1 MKKSLCT
8 LLALL
13 MIFVSTAVFAV
24 EDVQTQL
31 NLPPTKN
38 QKAGDGYGMDLNVVL
53 PDNYKNDI
61 KTFSM
66 SFRVDKTIHIEKAIF
81 VGGLADN
88 DYRLMST
95 KTDSSKQEIVTLII
109 PDVKALSRPNFTLKL
124 SGKFKKGVKN
134 VNKVSMSY
142 VIALMDNKG
151 NSRSIQKNVANDQV
165 QVTPAKPAVP
175 SGQNTTPAPS
185 VQTPGTSSSGY
196 QFTVDPIKP
205 GDNTLTGKAVSN
217 AGVRVYRGKTL
228 IGSTLA
234 DKDGRF
240 SVVINPQP
248 EGSELT
254 FIFKTKAG
262 EDEVRAVVGKNPTTA
277 PSTTAQNKTKID
289 DYLRVL
295 SSVNMSGKEKLARL
309 QVNAAVATGQFILAK
324 DNAGITEIAGAE
336 NTLAEAMKVARPA
349 YFSGY
354 PDGKFQP
361 KKAMTR
367 AEVSAVFARMATGKK
382 DLAGFTSFK
391 DVDDSQW
398 FAASVGYMEKRGLI
412 SGYQDGSFKPHQ
424 SITRAEFARILA
436 GYANLTPT
444 AGTSFT
450 DVKSNHWAKGY
461 IGAVQEAGLM
471 SGVGNGRFAPSAKI
485 TRQEVC
491 TALNKVQGRT
501 PDKAFLDTYGNNPF
515 KDVNKKM
522 WSYYEILEAT
532 GQPQ

>member
-13 MIFVSTAVFAV
+13 MIFASTAVFAAKDV
-24 EDVQTQL
+24 EAQL
-31 NLPPTKN
+31 NLPLTNN
-38 QKAGDGYGMDLNVVL
+38 QKAGDGYGMELNVVL
-53 PDNYKNDI
+53 PSNYKTEI
-61 KTFSM
+61 KTFSL
-66 SFRVDKTIHIEKAIF
+66 SFLVDKTIHIDKAIF

-95 KTDSSKQEIVTLII
+95 KTDSSKQEIVTLVI
-109 PDVKALSRPNFTLKL
+109 PEAKALSRPDFTLKL
-124 SGKFKKGVKN
+124 SGNFKKGVKN
-134 VNKVSMSY
+134 VNHVSMSY
-142 VIALMDNKG
+142 VITLVDNKG
-151 NSRSIQKNVANDQV
+151 KNRSIQKNVTSDEGQAI
-165 QVTPAKPAVP
+165 PAVP
-175 SGQNTTPAPS
+175 SGQ
-185 VQTPGTSSSGY
+185 TPGTAPSGY
-196 QFTVDPIKP
+196 KFTVDPIKP

-228 IGSTLA
+228 IGTTVA
-234 DKDGRF
+234 EKDGRF
-240 SVVINPQP
+240 AVVINPQP

-254 FIFKTKAG
+254 FRFITKAG
-262 EDEVRAVVGKNPTTA
+262 EDEVRAVVGKNPTTPPA
-277 PSTTAQNKTKID
+277 TAQNKTKID

-295 SSVNMSGKEKLARL
+295 SSVNMSGKEKLAQL

-336 NTLAEAMKVARPA
+336 NTLAEAMKVARPP

-354 PDGKFQP
+354 PNGNFLP
-361 KKAMTR
+361 KKAMSR
-367 AEVSAVFARMATGKK
+367 AEVSAVFARIASGKK
-382 DLAGFTSFK
+382 DLAAFTSFK

-412 SGYQDGSFKPHQ
+412 SGYQDGTFKPHQ

-436 GYANLTPT
+436 AYANLTPT
-444 AGTSFT
+444 AGTTFT

-471 SGVGNGRFAPSAKI
+471 SGTGKGCFAPSAKI
-485 TRQEVC
+485 TRQEAC
-491 TALNKVQGRT
+491 TALNKALSRT
-501 PDKAFLDTYGNNPF
+501 PDKAFLDTYGKNPF

-522 WSYYEILEAT
+522 WSYYDILEAT

>member
-1 MKKSLCT
+1 MKKRLCT

-53 PDNYKNDI
+53 PDNYKNDL

-95 KTDSSKQEIVTLII
+95 KTDSSKQEIVTLVI
-109 PDVKALSRPNFTLKL
+109 PDVKALSRSSFTLKL

-142 VIALMDNKG
+142 VIALVDNKG
-151 NSRSIQKNVANDQV
+151 KSRSIQKNVASDQT
-165 QVTPAKPAVP
+165 QVTPAKPA
-175 SGQNTTPAPS
+175 APS
-185 VQTPGTSSSGY
+185 EQTPGTNPSGY
-196 QFTVDPIKP
+196 KFTVDPIKP

-234 DKDGRF
+234 EKDGRF
-240 SVVINPQP
+240 AVVINPQP

-254 FIFKTKAG
+254 FRFITKAG
-262 EDEVRAVVGKNPTTA
+262 EDEVRAVVGKNQPAAPTA
-277 PSTTAQNKTKID
+277 TAQNKTKID

-295 SSVNMSGKEKLARL
+295 SSVNMSGKEKLAQL

-354 PDGKFQP
+354 PNGKFMP

-412 SGYQDGSFKPHQ
+412 SGYQDGTFKPHQ

-436 GYANLTPT
+436 GYANLTPA
-444 AGTSFT
+444 AGTSFA

-501 PDKAFLDTYGNNPF
+501 PDKAFLDTYGSNPF

>member
-13 MIFVSTAVFAV
+13 MIFVSTAIFAV

-38 QKAGDGYGMDLNVVL
+38 QKAGDGYGMDLHVVL
-53 PDNYKNDI
+53 PDNYKNDL

-95 KTDSSKQEIVTLII
+95 KTDSSKQEIVTLVI

-151 NSRSIQKNVANDQV
+151 NSRSIQKNVANDQA
-165 QVTPAKPAVP
+165 QVTPSKPAVP

-185 VQTPGTSSSGY
+185 GQTPGTSPSGY
-196 QFTVDPIKP
+196 KFTVDPIKP

-262 EDEVRAVVGKNPTTA
+262 EDEVRAVVGKNQPTTPTA
-277 PSTTAQNKTKID
+277 TAQNKTKID

-295 SSVNMSGKEKLARL
+295 TSVNMNGKEKLA
-309 QVNAAVATGQFILAK
+309 
-324 DNAGITEIAGAE
+324 
-336 NTLAEAMKVARPA
+336 
-349 YFSGY
+349 
-354 PDGKFQP
+354 
-361 KKAMTR
+361 
-367 AEVSAVFARMATGKK
+367 
-382 DLAGFTSFK
+382 
-391 DVDDSQW
+391 
-398 FAASVGYMEKRGLI
+398 
-412 SGYQDGSFKPHQ
+412 
-424 SITRAEFARILA
+424 
-436 GYANLTPT
+436 
-444 AGTSFT
+444 
-450 DVKSNHWAKGY
+450 
-461 IGAVQEAGLM
+461 
-471 SGVGNGRFAPSAKI
+471 
-485 TRQEVC
+485 
-491 TALNKVQGRT
+491 
-501 PDKAFLDTYGNNPF
+501 
-515 KDVNKKM
+515 
-522 WSYYEILEAT
+522 
-532 GQPQ
+532 

>member
-13 MIFVSTAVFAV
+13 MLFVSTAVFAAG
-24 EDVQTQL
+24 DVDTQL

-53 PDNYKNDI
+53 PDNYKNDL

-66 SFRVDKTIHIEKAIF
+66 SFRVDKTIHIDKAIF
-81 VGGLADN
+81 VGDLADN

-95 KTDSSKQEIVTLII
+95 KTDSSKQEIVTLVI
-109 PDVKALSRPNFTLKL
+109 PDIKALNRSDFSLKL
-124 SGKFKKGVKN
+124 SGNFKKGVKN
-134 VNKVSMSY
+134 VNHVSMSY
-142 VIALMDNKG
+142 VIALVDNKG
-151 NSRSIQKNVANDQV
+151 KSRSIQKNVTSDKGSAK
-165 QVTPAKPAVP
+165 PAKPPVP
-175 SGQNTTPAPS
+175 SE
-185 VQTPGTSSSGY
+185 QTPGTTPSGY
-196 QFTVDPIKP
+196 KFTVDPVKP

-217 AGVRVYRGKTL
+217 AGVRVYRGNTL
-228 IGSTLA
+228 IGSA
-234 DKDGRF
+234 VAEKDGRF
-240 SVVINPQP
+240 AVVINPQP
-248 EGSELT
+248 EGSELI
-254 FIFKTKAG
+254 FRFKTRAG
-262 EDEVRAVVGKNPTTA
+262 EDEVRVVVGKNPTTT
-277 PSTTAQNKTKID
+277 PSVTAQNKTKID

-295 SSVNMSGKEKLARL
+295 SSVNMSGKEKLAQL

-324 DNAGITEIAGAE
+324 DNADGTEIAGAE

-354 PDGKFQP
+354 PNGKFLP
-361 KKAMTR
+361 KKAMSR
-367 AEVSAVFARMATGKK
+367 AEVSAVFARVASGKK
-382 DLAGFTSFK
+382 ELAGFTSFK

-412 SGYQDGSFKPHQ
+412 SGYKDGTFKPHQ

-436 GYANLTPT
+436 AYADLTPT
-444 AGTSFT
+444 EGTSFT

-471 SGVGNGRFAPSAKI
+471 SGVGKGRFAPSAKI
-485 TRQEVC
+485 TRQEAC
-491 TALNKVQGRT
+491 TALNKALSRT
-501 PDKAFLDTYGNNPF
+501 PDKAFLDTYGKNPF

-522 WSYYEILEAT
+522 WSYYDILEAT

>member
-13 MIFVSTAVFAV
+13 MIFASTAVFAAKDV
-24 EDVQTQL
+24 ETQL
-31 NLPPTKN
+31 NLPLTYN
-38 QKAGDGYGMDLNVVL
+38 QKAGDGYGMELNVVL
-53 PDNYKNDI
+53 PDNYKNDL

-66 SFRVDKTIHIEKAIF
+66 SFRVDKTIHIDKAIF
-81 VGGLADN
+81 VGDLADN

-95 KTDSSKQEIVTLII
+95 KTDSSKQEIVTLVI
-109 PDVKALSRPNFTLKL
+109 PDIKALNRPNFTLKL

-134 VNKVSMSY
+134 VNHVSMSY
-142 VIALMDNKG
+142 VIALVDNKG
-151 NSRSIQKNVANDQV
+151 KNRSIQKNVTSDKGQAI
-165 QVTPAKPAVP
+165 PAVP
-175 SGQNTTPAPS
+175 SGQ
-185 VQTPGTSSSGY
+185 TPGTAPSGY
-196 QFTVDPIKP
+196 KFTVDPIKP

-228 IGSTLA
+228 IGTTVA
-234 DKDGRF
+234 EKDGRF
-240 SVVINPQP
+240 AVVINPQP

-262 EDEVRAVVGKNPTTA
+262 EDEVRAVVKKNPTTNSSSA
-277 PSTTAQNKTKID
+277 TAQNKTKID

-295 SSVNMSGKEKLARL
+295 SSVNMSGREKLAQL

-324 DNAGITEIAGAE
+324 DNADGTEIAGAE

-354 PDGKFQP
+354 PNGKFLP

-367 AEVSAVFARMATGKK
+367 AEVSAVFARVASGKK
-382 DLAGFTSFK
+382 ELAGFTSFK

-412 SGYQDGSFKPHQ
+412 SGYKDGTFKPHQ

-436 GYANLTPT
+436 AYANLTPT

-471 SGVGNGRFAPSAKI
+471 SGKGKGRFAPSAKI

-491 TALNKVQGRT
+491 TALNKALSRT
-501 PDKAFLDTYGNNPF
+501 PDKAFLDTYGSNPF

-522 WSYYEILEAT
+522 WSYYDILEAT

>member
-13 MIFVSTAVFAV
+13 MIFVSTAVFAAG
-24 EDVQTQL
+24 DVQTQL

-53 PDNYKNDI
+53 PDNYKNDL

-66 SFRVDKTIHIEKAIF
+66 SFRVDKTIHIDKAIF
-81 VGGLADN
+81 VGDLADN

-95 KTDSSKQEIVTLII
+95 KTDSSKQEIVTLVI
-109 PDVKALSRPNFTLKL
+109 PDVKALNRPDFSLKL

-134 VNKVSMSY
+134 ANKVSMPY
-142 VIALMDNKG
+142 VIALVDNKG
-151 NSRSIQKNVANDQV
+151 KSRSIQKNVASDQA
-165 QVTPAKPAVP
+165 QATPAKPE
-175 SGQNTTPAPS
+175 APS
-185 VQTPGTSSSGY
+185 EQTPGTNPSGY
-196 QFTVDPIKP
+196 KFTVDPIKP

-234 DKDGRF
+234 EKDGRF
-240 SVVINPQP
+240 AVVINPQP
-248 EGSELT
+248 EGSELIFR
-254 FIFKTKAG
+254 FITKAG
-262 EDEVRAVVGKNPTTA
+262 EDEVRAVVGKSPTTSPA
-277 PSTTAQNKTKID
+277 TAQNKTKID

-295 SSVNMSGKEKLARL
+295 TSVNMSGKEKLARL

-324 DNAGITEIAGAE
+324 DNADMNEIAGAE

-354 PDGKFQP
+354 PNGKFQP

-382 DLAGFTSFK
+382 DLAAFTSFK

-412 SGYQDGSFKPHQ
+412 SGYKDGSFKPNQ

-436 GYANLTPT
+436 AYADLTPT
-444 AGTSFT
+444 EGTSFT

-471 SGVGNGRFAPSAKI
+471 SGVGKGRFAPSAKI

-491 TALNKVQGRT
+491 TALNKALGRT

-522 WSYYEILEAT
+522 WSYYDILEAT

>member
-13 MIFVSTAVFAV
+13 MLFVSTAVFAAG
-24 EDVQTQL
+24 DVDTQL

-38 QKAGDGYGMDLNVVL
+38 QKAGDGYGMELNVVL
-53 PDNYKNDI
+53 PSNYKTDI
-61 KTFSM
+61 KTFSL
-66 SFRVDKTIHIEKAIF
+66 SFLVDKTIHIDKAIF
-81 VGGLADN
+81 VGDLADN

-95 KTDSSKQEIVTLII
+95 KTDSSKQEIVTLVI
-109 PDVKALSRPNFTLKL
+109 PDVKALNRSDFSLKL
-124 SGKFKKGVKN
+124 SGNFKKGVKN
-134 VNKVSMSY
+134 VNHVSMSY
-142 VIALMDNKG
+142 VIALVDNKG
-151 NSRSIQKNVANDQV
+151 KSRTIQKNVTSDKGSAK
-165 QVTPAKPAVP
+165 PAKPPVP
-175 SGQNTTPAPS
+175 SE
-185 VQTPGTSSSGY
+185 QTPGTTPSGY
-196 QFTVDPIKP
+196 KFTVDPIKP

-228 IGSTLA
+228 IGSA
-234 DKDGRF
+234 VAEKDGRF
-240 SVVINPQP
+240 AVVINPQP
-248 EGSELT
+248 EGSELI
-254 FIFKTKAG
+254 FRFKTRAG
-262 EDEVRAVVGKNPTTA
+262 EDEVRVVVGKNPTTT
-277 PSTTAQNKTKID
+277 PSVTAQNKTKID

-295 SSVNMSGKEKLARL
+295 SSVNMSGKEKLAQL

-354 PDGKFQP
+354 PNGKFLP
-361 KKAMTR
+361 KKAMSR
-367 AEVSAVFARMATGKK
+367 AEVSAVFARVASGKK
-382 DLAGFTSFK
+382 ELAGFTSFK

-412 SGYQDGSFKPHQ
+412 SGYKDGTFKPHQ

-436 GYANLTPT
+436 AYADLTPT
-444 AGTSFT
+444 EGTSFT

-471 SGVGNGRFAPSAKI
+471 SGVGKGRFAPSAKI
-485 TRQEVC
+485 TRQEAC
-491 TALNKVQGRT
+491 TALNKALSRT
-501 PDKAFLDTYGNNPF
+501 PDKAFLDTYGSNPF

-522 WSYYEILEAT
+522 WSYYDILEAT

>member
-13 MIFVSTAVFAV
+13 MLFVSTAVFAAG
-24 EDVQTQL
+24 DVDTQL

-38 QKAGDGYGMDLNVVL
+38 QKAGDGYGMELNVVL
-53 PDNYKNDI
+53 PSNYKTDI
-61 KTFSM
+61 KTFSL
-66 SFRVDKTIHIEKAIF
+66 SFLVDKTIHIDKAIF
-81 VGGLADN
+81 SGDLADN

-95 KTDSSKQEIVTLII
+95 KTDSSKQEIVTLVI
-109 PDVKALSRPNFTLKL
+109 PDVKALNRPNFSLKL
-124 SGKFKKGVKN
+124 SGNFKKGVKN
-134 VNKVSMSY
+134 VNHVSMSY
-142 VIALMDNKG
+142 VIALVDNKG
-151 NSRSIQKNVANDQV
+151 KSRTIQKNVTSDKGSAK
-165 QVTPAKPAVP
+165 PAKPPVP
-175 SGQNTTPAPS
+175 SE
-185 VQTPGTSSSGY
+185 QTPGTTSSGY
-196 QFTVDPIKP
+196 KFTVDPIKP

-228 IGSTLA
+228 IGSA
-234 DKDGRF
+234 VAEKDGRF
-240 SVVINPQP
+240 AVVINPQP
-248 EGSELT
+248 EGSELI
-254 FIFKTKAG
+254 FRFKTRAG
-262 EDEVRAVVGKNPTTA
+262 EDEVRVVVEKNPTTTP
-277 PSTTAQNKTKID
+277 PSATAQNKTKID

-295 SSVNMSGKEKLARL
+295 SSVNMSGKEKLAQL

-336 NTLAEAMKVARPA
+336 NTLAEAMKVARPP

-354 PDGKFQP
+354 PNGNFMP
-361 KKAMTR
+361 KKAMSR
-367 AEVSAVFARMATGKK
+367 AEVSAVFARVASGKK

-412 SGYQDGSFKPHQ
+412 SGYKDGTFKPHQ

-436 GYANLTPT
+436 AYADLTPT
-444 AGTSFT
+444 EGTSFT

-471 SGVGNGRFAPSAKI
+471 SGVGKGRFAPSAKI
-485 TRQEVC
+485 TRQEAC
-491 TALNKVQGRT
+491 TALNKALSRT
-501 PDKAFLDTYGNNPF
+501 PDKAFLDTYGKNPF

-522 WSYYEILEAT
+522 WSYYDILEAT

>member
-8 LLALL
+8 LMALL
-13 MIFVSTAVFAV
+13 MIFVSTAVFAA

-53 PDNYKNDI
+53 PDNYKNDL

-95 KTDSSKQEIVTLII
+95 KTDSSKQEIVTLVI
-109 PDVKALSRPNFTLKL
+109 PDVKALSRSNFSLKL

-142 VIALMDNKG
+142 VIALVDNKG
-151 NSRSIQKNVANDQV
+151 KSRSIQKNVASDQA
-165 QVTPAKPAVP
+165 QVTPAKPA
-175 SGQNTTPAPS
+175 APS
-185 VQTPGTSSSGY
+185 EQTPGTSPTGY
-196 QFTVDPIKP
+196 KFTVDPIKP

-217 AGVRVYRGKTL
+217 AGVRVYRGETL

-234 DKDGRF
+234 EKDGRF
-240 SVVINPQP
+240 AVVINPQP
-248 EGSELT
+248 EGSELRFR
-254 FIFKTKAG
+254 FITKAG
-262 EDEVRAVVGKNPTTA
+262 EDEVRAVVGKSPTTPTA
-277 PSTTAQNKTKID
+277 TAQNKTKID

-295 SSVNMSGKEKLARL
+295 SSVNMSGKEKLAQL

-324 DNAGITEIAGAE
+324 DNAGITEIVGAE

-354 PDGKFQP
+354 PNGKFLP

-382 DLAGFTSFK
+382 DLAAFTSFK

-412 SGYQDGSFKPHQ
+412 SGYKDGTFKPHQ

-436 GYANLTPT
+436 AYANLTPT

-471 SGVGNGRFAPSAKI
+471 SGVGKGRFAPSAKI

-491 TALNKVQGRT
+491 TALNKAQGRT

-522 WSYYEILEAT
+522 WSYYDILEAT

>member
-13 MIFVSTAVFAV
+13 MLFVSTAVFAAGDV
-24 EDVQTQL
+24 ETQL
-31 NLPPTKN
+31 NLPPAHN
-38 QKAGDGYGMDLNVVL
+38 QKAGDGYGMELNVVL
-53 PDNYKNDI
+53 PSSYKTDI
-61 KTFSM
+61 KTFSL
-66 SFRVDKTIHIEKAIF
+66 SFLVDKTIHIDKAIF
-81 VGGLADN
+81 AGDLADN

-95 KTDSSKQEIVTLII
+95 KTDSSKQEIVTLVIS
-109 PDVKALSRPNFTLKL
+109 DVKALNRPNFSLKL
-124 SGKFKKGVKN
+124 SGNFKKGVKN
-134 VNKVSMSY
+134 VNHVSMSY
-142 VIALMDNKG
+142 VIALVDNKG
-151 NSRSIQKNVANDQV
+151 KSRTIQKNVTSDKG
-165 QVTPAKPAVP
+165 TAKPVVP
-175 SGQNTTPAPS
+175 SGQNNPTAPS
-185 VQTPGTSSSGY
+185 GQNPTVGPSGY
-196 QFTVDPIKP
+196 KFTVDPIKP

-228 IGSTLA
+228 IGTTLA
-234 DKDGRF
+234 EKDGRF
-240 SVVINPQP
+240 AVVINPQP

-254 FIFKTKAG
+254 FLFKTKAG
-262 EDEVRAVVGKNPTTA
+262 EDEVRVVVGKNPTTA
-277 PSTTAQNKTKID
+277 PSVTAQNKTKID

-295 SSVNMSGKEKLARL
+295 SSVNMSGKEKLAQL

-336 NTLAEAMKVARPA
+336 NTLAEAMKVARPP

-354 PDGKFQP
+354 PNGKFMP

-367 AEVSAVFARMATGKK
+367 AEVSAVFARVASGKK

-412 SGYQDGSFKPHQ
+412 SGYKNGTFKPHQ

-444 AGTSFT
+444 EGTSFT

-461 IGAVQEAGLM
+461 IGAVQEAGFM
-471 SGVGNGRFAPSAKI
+471 SGTGKGRFAPSAKI

-491 TALNKVQGRT
+491 TALNKALSRT
-501 PDKAFLDTYGNNPF
+501 PDKAFLDTYGKNPF

-522 WSYYEILEAT
+522 WSYYDILEAT

>member
-1 MKKSLCT
+1 M
-8 LLALL
+8 
-13 MIFVSTAVFAV
+13 
-24 EDVQTQL
+24 
-31 NLPPTKN
+31 
-38 QKAGDGYGMDLNVVL
+38 
-53 PDNYKNDI
+53 
-61 KTFSM
+61 
-66 SFRVDKTIHIEKAIF
+66 
-81 VGGLADN
+81 
-88 DYRLMST
+88 
-95 KTDSSKQEIVTLII
+95 
-109 PDVKALSRPNFTLKL
+109 
-124 SGKFKKGVKN
+124 
-134 VNKVSMSY
+134 
-142 VIALMDNKG
+142 
-151 NSRSIQKNVANDQV
+151 
-165 QVTPAKPAVP
+165 
-175 SGQNTTPAPS
+175 
-185 VQTPGTSSSGY
+185 
-196 QFTVDPIKP
+196 DPIKP

-234 DKDGRF
+234 EKDGRF

-248 EGSELT
+248 EGSELIFR
-254 FIFKTKAG
+254 FITKAG
-262 EDEVRAVVGKNPTTA
+262 EDEVRAVVGKNPTTPNA
-277 PSTTAQNKTKID
+277 TAQNKTKID

-295 SSVNMSGKEKLARL
+295 TSVNMSGKEKLARL

-324 DNAGITEIAGAE
+324 DNAGMNEIAGAE

-354 PDGKFQP
+354 PNGKFMP

-382 DLAGFTSFK
+382 DLAAFTSFK

-412 SGYQDGSFKPHQ
+412 SGYKDGSFKPHQ

-436 GYANLTPT
+436 AYADLTPT

-471 SGVGNGRFAPSAKI
+471 SGVGKGRFAPSAKI

-491 TALNKVQGRT
+491 TALNKALGRT

>member
-1 MKKSLCT
+1 MKKRLCT

-53 PDNYKNDI
+53 PDNYKNDL

-95 KTDSSKQEIVTLII
+95 KTDSSKQEIVTLVI

-142 VIALMDNKG
+142 VIALVDNKG
-151 NSRSIQKNVANDQV
+151 KSRSIQKNVASDQT
-165 QVTPAKPAVP
+165 QVTPAKPA
-175 SGQNTTPAPS
+175 APS
-185 VQTPGTSSSGY
+185 EQTPGTNPSGY
-196 QFTVDPIKP
+196 KFTVDPIKP

-234 DKDGRF
+234 EKDGRF

-254 FIFKTKAG
+254 FRFITKAG
-262 EDEVRAVVGKNPTTA
+262 EDEVRAVVGKNQPAAPTA
-277 PSTTAQNKTKID
+277 TAQNKTKID

-295 SSVNMSGKEKLARL
+295 SSVNMSGKEKLAQL

-354 PDGKFQP
+354 PDGKFKP

-412 SGYQDGSFKPHQ
+412 SGYQDGTFKPHQ

-436 GYANLTPT
+436 GYANLTPA
-444 AGTSFT
+444 AGTSFA

-501 PDKAFLDTYGNNPF
+501 PDKAFLDTYGSNPF